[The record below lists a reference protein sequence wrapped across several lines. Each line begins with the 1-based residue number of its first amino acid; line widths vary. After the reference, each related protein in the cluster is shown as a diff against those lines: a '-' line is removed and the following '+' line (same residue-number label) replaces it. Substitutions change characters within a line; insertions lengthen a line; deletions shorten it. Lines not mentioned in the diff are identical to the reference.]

1 MLGILRVHEF
11 HLQNQDHFPKKDFTA
26 LESGETRSRREEK
39 KNSSKAPTVQMVES
53 DDSDNSF
60 GDSTDDEVAL
70 MSRGFK

>member
-1 MLGILRVHEF
+1 MEQGPMAQSIVDPSSV
-11 HLQNQDHFPKKDFTA
+11 QKDFTA